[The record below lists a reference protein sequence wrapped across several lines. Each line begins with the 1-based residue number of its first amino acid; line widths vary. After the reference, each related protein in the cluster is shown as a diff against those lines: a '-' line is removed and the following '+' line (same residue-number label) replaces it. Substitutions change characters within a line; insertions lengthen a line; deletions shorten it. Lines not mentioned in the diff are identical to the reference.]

1 MKYHGLVT
9 LRIKD
14 NYNRTYC
21 ELHNHNGGAVALQIA
36 FANMLTGYDN
46 NQMIPYYMSALD
58 SNGIVQFS
66 RTKITGLNKHKVA
79 IAGIGETW
87 CAVVNAIFPLQQGQ
101 DINDVASYIYKL
113 YTKAGEELASVTFD
127 PSSIAGNIDSGEGLQ
142 VNIEWQLYLGID

>member
-46 NQMIPYYMSALD
+46 S
-58 SNGIVQFS
+58 
-66 RTKITGLNKHKVA
+66 
-79 IAGIGETW
+79 
-87 CAVVNAIFPLQQGQ
+87 
-101 DINDVASYIYKL
+101 
-113 YTKAGEELASVTFD
+113 
-127 PSSIAGNIDSGEGLQ
+127 
-142 VNIEWQLYLGID
+142 